1 MNYVKEKKMLLNKKE
16 IAKELHLS
24 VSMIDKLMTQG
35 LPYIKIGKAVR
46 FDPVE
51 VKEWVKNR

>member
-51 VKEWVKNR
+51 VKEWIKNR

>member
-46 FDPVE
+46 FDPIE

>member
-1 MNYVKEKKMLLNKKE
+1 MLLNKKE

>member
-24 VSMIDKLMTQG
+24 VSMIDKLMTKG